1 MTVTLIKTALVLQTF
16 FFRMQEHP
24 EIQRQAQAELDAI
37 VGRDRLPTFSDKAEL
52 PFVDA
57 LCKELLRHTP
67 AVPGGTRI
75 SYPMKIQTRS
85 FMQSLR
91 YAS

>member
-1 MTVTLIKTALVLQTF
+1 MTATMIKTSIVLQTF

-24 EIQRQAQAELDAI
+24 EIQRQARAELDAV
-37 VGRDRLPTFSDKAEL
+37 VGRGRLPHFSDKAML

-67 AVPGGTRI
+67 AIPGGTFI
-75 SYPMKIQTRS
+75 SHSMTTQTR
-85 FMQSLR
+85 
-91 YAS
+91 

>member
-1 MTVTLIKTALVLQTF
+1 MTATMIKTTIVLQTF

-37 VGRDRLPTFSDKAEL
+37 VGRGRLPRFSDKAEL

-57 LCKELLRHTP
+57 LCKELLRHIP
-67 AVPGGTRI
+67 AVPGGTFVSGSMR
-75 SYPMKIQTRS
+75 SQTR
-85 FMQSLR
+85 
-91 YAS
+91 